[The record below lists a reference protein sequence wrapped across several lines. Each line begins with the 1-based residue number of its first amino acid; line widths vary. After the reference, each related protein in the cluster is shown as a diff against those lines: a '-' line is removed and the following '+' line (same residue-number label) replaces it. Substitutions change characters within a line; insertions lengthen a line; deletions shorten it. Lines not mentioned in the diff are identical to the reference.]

1 VNSRPQTLAKPQ
13 PETQQPKHSNH
24 RRTGKIARLS
34 QEQRHLINT
43 MLQDGVPYAKIIH
56 SLNRSDKP
64 PPLGSIS
71 IDNLSRWKAG
81 GYQDW
86 LREQAW
92 LEEMRLRLDFQNI
105 AQQENGALLDAAS
118 LRIAVVR
125 MYTLLTQFDP
135 SVLTDKIANEP
146 STYPRILNALCK
158 LTQTAVHLDRHRD
171 KKDSESKFRSVWS
184 SAIADIRSPAPGN
197 APPGSH

>member
-1 VNSRPQTLAKPQ
+1 
-13 PETQQPKHSNH
+13 
-24 RRTGKIARLS
+24 
-34 QEQRHLINT
+34 
-43 MLQDGVPYAKIIH
+43 MLQDGVPYSKIIQT
-56 SLNRSDKP
+56 LNRSDKP
-64 PPLGSIS
+64 PPPGSIS

-92 LEEMRLRLDFQNI
+92 LEEMRLRLDFARNI

-125 MYTLLTQFDP
+125 MYALLTQFDP

-146 STYPRILNALCK
+146 STYPRLLNALCK
-158 LTQTAVHLDRHRD
+158 LTQTAVRLESHRD
-171 KKDSESKFRSVWS
+171 KKAQQASFRSAWK
-184 SAIADIRSPAPGN
+184 SAIAEVRSPSAAN
-197 APPGSH
+197 ASTSPGSH